1 MKELT
6 QLQKK
11 KLKSMAHHL
20 KPLVQI
26 GHKGMT
32 DNVIEAINHAL
43 DDHELIKIKFL
54 DFKDEKHEL
63 AEKVSRDTDSVLI
76 SIVGNIAVLYRWN
89 SNDEKR
95 KITI

>member
-1 MKELT
+1 MIELT
-6 QLQKK
+6 QTQRK

-26 GHKGMT
+26 GRRGMT
-32 DNVIEAINHAL
+32 DSVREAINCAL
-43 DDHELIKIKFL
+43 NDHELIKVKFM
-54 DFKDEKHEL
+54 DFKEEKDNL
-63 AEKVSRDTDSVLI
+63 ADQISRETDSALI
-76 SIVGNIAVLYRWN
+76 SIIGNIAVFFRWN